1 MVQLRQTVVVVGGM
15 GQVPVSDVRILALNS
30 VLKIKTNILRMLLI
44 HNYKVLDKMTE
55 YMP

>member
-30 VLKIKTNILRMLLI
+30 LLKIKTNILRMLLI

>member
-15 GQVPVSDVRILALNS
+15 GQVPVRDVRILALNS
-30 VLKIKTNILRMLLI
+30 LLKIKANILLMLLI